1 MKKCPYCAELIPD
14 DAIFCRYCYK
24 DLLPD
29 LSFSNQFSTK
39 RCDDIGEDLRNDLL
53 QRGMSSFTN
62 SNFPQAISYFTQILN
77 QDQSDWNAWYL
88 MGQCH
93 RFLGDYPTA
102 ITYLEHA
109 LKLRKDESSIYH
121 ALAVAYQLN
130 GNYSASLD
138 ALAKGKEL
146 DPENEVFYISYA
158 MTRKAQGEYEKAL
171 GNYQSAFKVLAGRIA
186 KSMKNERTNPIYPR
200 PNSPFRL
207 WMNCALEGGIY
218 LGVKVDNLKG
228 IEFPKGELD
237 EEQFYANRYEGQLWF
252 DHKNSAG
259 DLYRMYLP
267 NYFNTFFVLL
277 SGDNAYFNLIGN
289 MSTILGLLERHDEAQ
304 EHYQEARYFMSL
316 FDMRQSG

>member
-1 MKKCPYCAELIPD
+1 MDK
-14 DAIFCRYCYK
+14 
-24 DLLPD
+24 
-29 LSFSNQFSTK
+29 
-39 RCDDIGEDLRNDLL
+39 DLRNELL
-53 QRGMSSFTN
+53 QRGMSCF
-62 SNFPQAISYFTQILN
+62 SNGNYPQAISYFRQILN

-88 MGQCH
+88 VGQCY

-102 ITYLEHA
+102 ISYLEKA
-109 LKLRKDESSIYH
+109 LKLRNDESSVYH
-121 ALAVAYQLN
+121 ALGVAYQLN

-158 MTRKAQGEYEKAL
+158 MTRKSQGEYEKAL
-171 GNYQSAFKVLAGRIA
+171 GNYQSAFKVLASRIA
-186 KSMKNERTNPIYPR
+186 RAMKNETRNPIYPR
-200 PNSPFRL
+200 PNSPFSL

-218 LGVKVDNLKG
+218 LGVMAGNLKG

-252 DHKNSAG
+252 DHKDSAG

-267 NYFNTFFVLL
+267 NFFNTFFVLL

-289 MSTILGLLERHDEAQ
+289 MSTVLDLLGRHEEAQ
-304 EHYQEARYFMSL
+304 EHYQEAQFFMSL
-316 FDMRQSG
+316 FNKRQSG